1 MGQTN
6 RQRVKEWRE
15 KKAREGGR
23 SLSVW
28 LEPEI
33 AKKLD
38 ELKGASGESTAVL
51 VARAVSTFHSVTCN
65 TQGTS
70 SPSLPAEVPEG
81 GKAEKP
87 VGAIPA
93 VLSSQ
98 EEDSEEEAS
107 ITCNKEES
115 APDESPVAAVDDSIA
130 DITATF
136 GDTRDFSAIH
146 ERLASLLRLRIK
158 EGVPYSTLMKEL
170 NGAALPAPGGEDTW
184 RRSTI
189 FAFLR

>member
-65 TQGTS
+65 TQGTA
-70 SPSLPAEVPEG
+70 SPPLPAEVPEG
-81 GKAEKP
+81 DKTAEP
-87 VGAIPA
+87 VGATPA

-98 EEDSEEEAS
+98 EEDTEEEAS

-136 GDTRDFSAIH
+136 GDTRDFSTIH
-146 ERLASLLRLRIK
+146 ERLASLLRLMIE

-170 NGAALPAPGGEDTW
+170 NGAALPTPGGEDTW

>member
-6 RQRVKEWRE
+6 RQRVREWRE

-65 TQGTS
+65 TRGTA
-70 SPSLPAEVPEG
+70 SPPLPAEVPEG
-81 GKAEKP
+81 DKAAKP

-98 EEDSEEEAS
+98 EEDTEKEAI

-170 NGAALPAPGGEDTW
+170 NGAALPTPGGEDMW